1 MRNDPEGF
9 NLSEPMDGVAGSLI
23 AFVSTIWNSR
33 CWTPSTCKWIICDR
47 SEFKAMEW
55 AAIAVSGMWKKGKL
69 VLSALSNCWIT
80 AQFVKLICW
89 YGLFCGGAYLMFLD
103 TSWSSSTFG
112 MGLNHCFGVIK
123 FHSHPTQAF
132 NPTTCKASRDPCTP
146 MRSSL
151 TPFSPAHPCSCH
163 SHATCDM
170 P

>member
-1 MRNDPEGF
+1 MILKVSIWVNPWM
-9 NLSEPMDGVAGSLI
+9 EPLEVSLHL
-23 AFVSTIWNSR
+23 FQQFGTQDVGLHPR
-33 CWTPSTCKWIICDR
+33 TCKWIICDR

-55 AAIAVSGMWKKGKL
+55 AAIAVSVMWKKGKL